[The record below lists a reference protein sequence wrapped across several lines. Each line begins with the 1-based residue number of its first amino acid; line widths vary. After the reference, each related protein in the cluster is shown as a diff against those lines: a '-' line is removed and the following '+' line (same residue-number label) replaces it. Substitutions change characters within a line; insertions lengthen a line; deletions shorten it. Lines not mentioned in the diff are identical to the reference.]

1 MNLLFAPLESIT
13 GFTYRNLHYRFFGGV
28 DKYYAPFISP
38 THNPEMKG
46 KEIRDI
52 LPENQEDGL
61 KLIPQIL
68 SNKHEYFIKG
78 AKQLIEMGNTDE
90 ININMGCPSGTV
102 VSKNKG
108 SGFLRDLEGMDE
120 FFYNIFEW
128 NDGLQKPLNLSV
140 KTRIGVKEPE
150 EFEKIL
156 EIYNKYKFSELIIHP
171 RTRVQMYKETPNMDA
186 FEYAYQNTENN
197 LCYNGDI
204 NTVEDY
210 KQIAEKY
217 NIDSVMI
224 GRGLIANPN
233 LANEIRGA
241 EKLNRDQIKQYQ
253 EELFKEFEKIM
264 KSDKHLL
271 NKMKE
276 FWFYIA
282 ENFEDTHKARKLIR
296 KTQNLYKYDLAVNE
310 ILENYALK

>member
-1 MNLLFAPLESIT
+1 MASTLCLK
-13 GFTYRNLHYRFFGGV
+13 FFL
-28 DKYYAPFISP
+28 I
-38 THNPEMKG
+38 N
-46 KEIRDI
+46 
-52 LPENQEDGL
+52 
-61 KLIPQIL
+61 LIPQIL
-68 SNKHEYFIKG
+68 SNRFEFFIKG
-78 AKQLIEMGNTDE
+78 AKQLIDMGYTDE

-108 SGFLRDLEGMDE
+108 SGFLRDPNGMDE

-128 NDGLQKPLNLSV
+128 NDGLTKPLNLSV
-140 KTRIGVKEPE
+140 KTRIGIKEPE
-150 EFEKIL
+150 EFEKVL
-156 EIYNKYKFSELIIHP
+156 EVYNKYKFSELIIHP
-171 RTRVQMYKETPNMDA
+171 RTRTQMYKETPNMDA
-186 FEYAYQNTENN
+186 FEYAYKKSKNK

-210 KQIAEKY
+210 KKIADKY
-217 NIDSVMI
+217 DIDSVMI

-233 LANEIRGA
+233 LANEINGA
-241 EKLNRDQIKQYQ
+241 PRITRNHIKQYHNA
-253 EELFKEFEKIM
+253 LFDEFEKIM

-276 FWFYIA
+276 FWFYIG

-296 KTQNLYKYDLAVNE
+296 KTQNLYKYDLVVNE

>member
-1 MNLLFAPLESIT
+1 MNLYFAPLESIT
-13 GFTYRNLHYRFFGGV
+13 GFTYRNLHYKIFGGV
-28 DKYYAPFISP
+28 EKYYAPFISP

-46 KEIRDI
+46 KEIKDI
-52 LPENQEDGL
+52 LPENQAEGMIL
-61 KLIPQIL
+61 VPQIL
-68 SNKHEYFIKG
+68 SNKYEYFIKG
-78 AKQLIEMGNTDE
+78 ANQLIDMGYTDE

-108 SGFLRDLEGMDE
+108 SGFLRDPEGMDE
-120 FFYNIFEW
+120 FFYKIFEW
-128 NDGLQKPLNLSV
+128 NDGLENPLNLSV

-156 EIYNKYKFSELIIHP
+156 EIYNKYKFSELLIHP
-171 RTRVQMYKETPNMDA
+171 RTRTQMYKETPNMDA
-186 FEYAYQNTENN
+186 FDFAYQNSNN
-197 LCYNGDI
+197 KLCYNGDI

-210 KQIAEKY
+210 KRIAEKY
-217 NIDSVMI
+217 DIDSVMI

-233 LANEIRGA
+233 LANEINGA
-241 EKLNRDQIKQYQ
+241 PHITREQIKQYHDA
-253 EELFKEFEKIM
+253 LYSEFEKIM

-276 FWFYIA
+276 FWFYIGD
-282 ENFEDTHKARKLIR
+282 NFEDDHKAKKIIR
-296 KTQNLYKYDLAVNE
+296 KSQNLYKYDLAVNE